1 MTKEQIFQWVIRRH
15 KYSLQ
20 KAFIQETFDYALN
33 HGLPLPNY
41 YYYPTE
47 IFTKEAENI
56 IRKELLAIPRPI
68 KSLQVFYILKNLL
81 DFIDTLPEN
90 HILVLF
96 KEKNVCLKIEEV
108 LNGLKREEE
117 DKPQPRTLG
126 ATLKGQGQGK
136 RKGKSRGWK
145 VPKH

>member
-1 MTKEQIFQWVIRRH
+1 M
-15 KYSLQ
+15 
-20 KAFIQETFDYALN
+20 
-33 HGLPLPNY
+33 
-41 YYYPTE
+41 
-47 IFTKEAENI
+47 
-56 IRKELLAIPRPI
+56 AIPRPI
-68 KSLQVFYILKNLL
+68 KSLPVFYILKNLL

-117 DKPQPRTLG
+117 DEPQPRTLV
-126 ATLKGQGQGK
+126 ATRKGQGQGK